1 MKFESVQELF
11 SQTAATFKNRVAIE
25 RLNDRVTYGE
35 LEESSN
41 RLANYL
47 ISTGT
52 AKGSIVAIVAD
63 DSIEVTTA
71 IIATLKAGCVFVP
84 LDPGIPEKRIQM
96 MVSKASPTVFLLQSK
111 YLLTLKQIVA
121 SDVPSCR
128 FVSIDRVADKRVAA
142 ASEGVESYLKHKD
155 AGKPSVQS
163 GPDDFCYLYF
173 TSGSTG
179 TPKAIAG
186 RLNGIDHFIRWEIET
201 FGVRA
206 GTRVSQL
213 TAPSFD
219 AFLRD
224 VFTPLC
230 AGGTVCV
237 PPDRETV
244 LDAAKLV
251 QWIDE
256 QQINLV
262 HCVPSLFRSM
272 INQALDADKF
282 AALKFVLMAGEALL
296 PADIKKWM
304 DVFGERI
311 QLVNLYGPT
320 ETTMTKFFY
329 LVQPADKDR
338 RFIPIGK
345 PMNNVRAL
353 VLDPKGKTC
362 PPGAIGEIL
371 IRTPFRTHG
380 YYKQPELMKEVFVPN
395 PFSEDPNDLVYKT
408 GDLGRL
414 LDDGNFEFV
423 GRKDQQVK
431 IRGVR
436 IEIGE
441 IENAL
446 REHESIKDVAV
457 VDLADADGNKYLC
470 AYVVL
475 RNPIETGELRN
486 FLTQSL
492 PIYMVPSAFVVRE
505 ELPRTLNGKINRKA
519 LPTPNE
525 ARIEVGGKVD
535 TPRTAI
541 EEVLVG
547 IWSSVIGFESV
558 GINDNFFELGGHSL
572 MATQLL
578 ARIRESLDVELPL
591 RSLFEAPTVAGQAR
605 YIEAARLEE
614 KGLSTVPLVPVTR
627 DVHIPLSFSQQ
638 HLWFIDQ
645 LEPGS
650 IFYNISTSVRLE
662 GKLDLPAFN
671 KTLAEIWRRHEVL
684 RTSFET
690 VEGKPFQVIAP
701 PGGFRLALVDISD
714 MEIRKREKELARLLS
729 AEPSRPFNLSQGPLM
744 RTTLVKFDEETHVV
758 LFTIHHIISDS
769 LSMAILVR
777 EVGILYEAFASGKD
791 SPLPELPVQY
801 VDFTYWQHQ
810 MLQGER
816 LENLLTYWRTQL
828 AGAPSTLHFPFSR
841 SRPEVQS
848 FKGAAL
854 MRHLPDSLTATLKK
868 FSRHEGVTLFMTLLA
883 AFEVLLYEYTGQ
895 EDIVLGSPLANRN
908 RLELENLIGLF
919 HNTLVLR
926 TDLSGNPTF
935 RELLARVREVTLNAY
950 AHQDLPFGKL
960 VEELRP
966 ERNLSHNPLFQVAFT
981 IDTHTDETLSL
992 PGLTLT
998 SIGADT
1004 DTVQLDLI
1012 MHMVATEQGL
1022 SSSLQYS
1029 TDLFDESTI
1038 VKMLDD
1044 FQSLLQQIASN
1055 PDVTLQELNKALSA
1069 AYRQLWAG
1077 KEKEADEIG
1086 LQKLRLVKRK
1096 GIASHLGKVE
1106 AEHERR

>member
-1 MKFESVQELF
+1 M
-11 SQTAATFKNRVAIE
+11 
-25 RLNDRVTYGE
+25 
-35 LEESSN
+35 
-41 RLANYL
+41 
-47 ISTGT
+47 
-52 AKGSIVAIVAD
+52 
-63 DSIEVTTA
+63 
-71 IIATLKAGCVFVP
+71 
-84 LDPGIPEKRIQM
+84 
-96 MVSKASPTVFLLQSK
+96 
-111 YLLTLKQIVA
+111 
-121 SDVPSCR
+121 
-128 FVSIDRVADKRVAA
+128 
-142 ASEGVESYLKHKD
+142 
-155 AGKPSVQS
+155 
-163 GPDDFCYLYF
+163 
-173 TSGSTG
+173 
-179 TPKAIAG
+179 
-186 RLNGIDHFIRWEIET
+186 
-201 FGVRA
+201 
-206 GTRVSQL
+206 
-213 TAPSFD
+213 
-219 AFLRD
+219 
-224 VFTPLC
+224 
-230 AGGTVCV
+230 
-237 PPDRETV
+237 
-244 LDAAKLV
+244 
-251 QWIDE
+251 
-256 QQINLV
+256 
-262 HCVPSLFRSM
+262 
-272 INQALDADKF
+272 
-282 AALKFVLMAGEALL
+282 
-296 PADIKKWM
+296 
-304 DVFGERI
+304 
-311 QLVNLYGPT
+311 
-320 ETTMTKFFY
+320 
-329 LVQPADKDR
+329 
-338 RFIPIGK
+338 
-345 PMNNVRAL
+345 
-353 VLDPKGKTC
+353 
-362 PPGAIGEIL
+362 
-371 IRTPFRTHG
+371 
-380 YYKQPELMKEVFVPN
+380 
-395 PFSEDPNDLVYKT
+395 
-408 GDLGRL
+408 
-414 LDDGNFEFV
+414 
-423 GRKDQQVK
+423 
-431 IRGVR
+431 
-436 IEIGE
+436 
-441 IENAL
+441 
-446 REHESIKDVAV
+446 
-457 VDLADADGNKYLC
+457 
-470 AYVVL
+470 
-475 RNPIETGELRN
+475 
-486 FLTQSL
+486 
-492 PIYMVPSAFVVRE
+492 
-505 ELPRTLNGKINRKA
+505 
-519 LPTPNE
+519 PTPNE
-525 ARIEVGGKVD
+525 ARIEVGGKVE

-614 KGLSTVPLVPVTR
+614 KGIGTAPLVPVTR

-662 GKLDLPAFN
+662 GKLDLPAFE

-701 PGGFRLALVDISD
+701 PGGFGLALVDISD
-714 MEIRKREKELARLLS
+714 MEIRKREKELVRLLS

-744 RTTLVKFDEETHVV
+744 RTTLVQFDEETHVV

-777 EVGILYEAFASGKD
+777 EVGVLYEAFASGKD

-828 AGAPSTLHFPFSR
+828 AGAPSTLDFPFSR

-854 MRHLPDSLTATLKK
+854 MRHLPDSLAATLKK

-883 AFEVLLYEYTGQ
+883 AFEVLLYEYTAQ

-908 RLELENLIGLF
+908 RFELENLIGLF

-1038 VKMLDD
+1038 VKMLND

-1069 AYRQLWAG
+1069 ADRQLWAG

-1096 GIASHLGKVE
+1096 GIASHLGKVG
-1106 AEHERR
+1106 AEYERR

>member
-11 SQTAATFKNRVAIE
+11 GQAAAKFKNNVAIE

-47 ISTGT
+47 ISTGID
-52 AKGSIVAIVAD
+52 KGSIVAILAD

-84 LDPGIPEKRIQM
+84 LDPGIPEKRLQM
-96 MVSKASPTVFLLQSK
+96 MLSKASPTVFLLQSK
-111 YLLTLKQIVA
+111 HLSTLNQIA
-121 SDVPSCR
+121 GSEAPSYR
-128 FVSIDRVADKRVAA
+128 LVSIDRVADKRVT
-142 ASEGVESYLKHKD
+142 EGVESYFKHKD
-155 AGKPSVQS
+155 AGKPSVES

-179 TPKAIAG
+179 LPKAIAG
-186 RLNGIDHFIRWEIET
+186 RLTGIDHYIRWEIET
-201 FGVRA
+201 FGVTA

-219 AFLRD
+219 ASLRD
-224 VFTPLC
+224 IFTPLC

-237 PPDRETV
+237 PPGRETI
-244 LDAAKLV
+244 LDAAKLG

-256 QQINLV
+256 QQINLI
-262 HCVPSLFRSM
+262 HCVPPVFRSLL
-272 INQALDADKF
+272 NQPLDAEKF
-282 AALKFVLMAGEALL
+282 AALKFVLMAGEPLL
-296 PADIKKWM
+296 PADVKKWM

-345 PMNNVRAL
+345 PMPGVRAL

-362 PPGAIGEIL
+362 PPGAIGEIF
-371 IRTPFRTHG
+371 IRTPYRTHG
-380 YYKQPELMKEVFVPN
+380 YYKQPELMKEVFVQN
-395 PFSEDPNDLVYKT
+395 PFSEDRIELIYKT

-423 GRKDQQVK
+423 GRKDHQVK

-446 REHESIKDVAV
+446 RENESIKDVAV
-457 VDLADADGNKYLC
+457 VDLVDPDGNKYLC
-470 AYVVL
+470 AYVVF
-475 RNPIETGELRN
+475 RNQGEIGELRT
-486 FLTQSL
+486 FLAQSL
-492 PIYMVPSAFVVRE
+492 PLYMIPSAFVVRE

-519 LPTPNE
+519 LPAPSE
-525 ARIEVGGKVD
+525 ARIEADAKVD
-535 TPRTAI
+535 TPRTPI

-558 GINDNFFELGGHSL
+558 GINDNFFELGGRSL
-572 MATQLL
+572 LATQLL
-578 ARIRESLDVELPL
+578 ARVRESLDVELPL
-591 RSLFEAPTVAGQAR
+591 RSLFEAPTVAGLAR

-614 KGLSTVPLVPVTR
+614 KGIGTVPLVPVTR
-627 DVHIPLSFSQQ
+627 DAHIPLSFSQE

-650 IFYNISTSVRLE
+650 IFYNISSAVRLE
-662 GKLDLPAFN
+662 GKLDLPAFE
-671 KTLAEIWRRHEVL
+671 KTLAEICRRHEVL

-690 VEGKPFQVIAP
+690 VDGRPFQVIAP
-701 PGGFRLALVDISD
+701 PSSFRLERLDISE
-714 MEIRKREKELARLLS
+714 MEIRRREAELARLLS
-729 AEPSRPFNLSQGPLM
+729 AEHGRPFNFSQGPLM

-758 LFTIHHIISDS
+758 LFTIHHIITDG
-769 LSMAILVR
+769 LSMAVLIR
-777 EVGILYEAFASGKD
+777 EVGTLYEAFVSGKP
-791 SPLPELPVQY
+791 SPLPELTIQY
-801 VDFTYWQHQ
+801 VDFAYWQRQ

-828 AGAPSTLHFPFSR
+828 AGAPHTLNFPLSR
-841 SRPEVQS
+841 QRPEVQS

-854 MRHLPDSLTATLKK
+854 MRQLPDSLTATLKT

-883 AFEVLLYEYTGQ
+883 AFEVLLYKYTGQ
-895 EDIVLGSPLANRN
+895 EDIVIGSPLANRN
-908 RLELENLIGLF
+908 RVELENLIGLF

-981 IDTHTDETLSL
+981 IDTDTDEPLTL

-998 SIGADT
+998 AMDADT

-1012 MHMVATEQGL
+1012 MHMVLTKQGL
-1022 SSSLQYS
+1022 FSSLQYS
-1029 TDLFDESTI
+1029 TELFDESTI
-1038 VKMLDD
+1038 VKIHND
-1044 FQSLLQQIASN
+1044 FEALLRQIVLN
-1055 PDVTLQELNKALSA
+1055 PDLTLQELNKALSA
-1069 AYRQLWAG
+1069 IDRQQWAV
-1077 KEKEADEIG
+1077 KEKEAGEIG
-1086 LQKLRLVKRK
+1086 LQKLRLVRRK
-1096 GIASHLGKVE
+1096 GVVTV
-1106 AEHERR
+1106 